1 MTVHQKME
9 NGVSG
14 LFLGDSF
21 NSERVLELVQTSSS
35 TELRKIFDKIRVDND
50 HRDVK
55 KGFRSFSARLLEK
68 NIISIA
74 DYVGVFGGTAK
85 YHLSQ
90 REDGTFI
97 DLNNSQDASLIARKY
112 SLAKYGSIEDIRFF
126 SKVII
131 QEICR
136 EIEDTNSCWFQ
147 MFEEAKSNQDNVV
160 LMTTGWRN
168 VPSTANVMF
177 EIALEHINIKLAYL
191 GYPTIVNVKLPRIA
205 PPCENY
211 ASLSTEERERV
222 SAVQDHVIPDRN
234 FYRGS
239 GIHVIF
245 GDDALVTGST
255 ADKVFFE
262 SMQNGAKS
270 FKAFY
275 PVVIDPV
282 AAFKDPSIE
291 ERLNMTQISGE
302 LDDVMATLL
311 SHSKYVPILRSLR
324 LLLSQH
330 NYANLTDFLEK
341 IPTDNLLK
349 LYSSALANEFMMQD
363 KCKKSLVL
371 VKNYLVDNGCLN
383 ENGLM
388 MLP

>member
-1 MTVHQKME
+1 M
-9 NGVSG
+9 
-14 LFLGDSF
+14 
-21 NSERVLELVQTSSS
+21 
-35 TELRKIFDKIRVDND
+35 
-50 HRDVK
+50 
-55 KGFRSFSARLLEK
+55 
-68 NIISIA
+68 
-74 DYVGVFGGTAK
+74 
-85 YHLSQ
+85 
-90 REDGTFI
+90 
-97 DLNNSQDASLIARKY
+97 
-112 SLAKYGSIEDIRFF
+112 
-126 SKVII
+126 
-131 QEICR
+131 
-136 EIEDTNSCWFQ
+136 
-147 MFEEAKSNQDNVV
+147 
-160 LMTTGWRN
+160 
-168 VPSTANVMF
+168 
-177 EIALEHINIKLAYL
+177 
-191 GYPTIVNVKLPRIA
+191 
-205 PPCENY
+205 
-211 ASLSTEERERV
+211 
-222 SAVQDHVIPDRN
+222 
-234 FYRGS
+234 
-239 GIHVIF
+239 IF

-291 ERLNMTQISGE
+291 ERLNMTKISGE
-302 LDDVMATLL
+302 LDEVVATLL